1 MTYRLTAVS
10 FFFLYGLFIPIG
22 ASEFME
28 VNFIATISLIF
39 SCFVISLLLLLKRAL
54 ILNILIAYTVF
65 MTYLIRPYLNIF
77 IPNLNEFQL
86 NRVIQYDW
94 YFNPSDAEI
103 VYLGLLSLLTAWLLG
118 LFFAKPSK
126 RGLIART
133 PWVFKKIDK
142 IIMTMN
148 WRFFLILALLAILN
162 FSTPVESW
170 SGLVKGEGSI
180 LFAYGLAQIQYISI
194 ACLFVFL
201 IYLNSGNKKNT
212 HLILL
217 VPLVYLIVFSVLH
230 GSRNAMYLYTMY
242 AFIFLLYYNFD
253 RRIDSKDLKI
263 LFLLLLLATFAIFLA
278 FLAQIIKP
286 LMHSMVYN
294 AEMGE
299 ASFSIV
305 LDQII
310 NNNHVYGDIYNIDYL
325 YYSFTQLLHRLSNLQ
340 PQFLIMNEHF
350 VHNPWE
356 FFNPI
361 SSSMRTINDLI
372 PGTLFGNIKFTI
384 NQLFNYLYF
393 DDSVH
398 YSSYMWSIQGVL
410 YIYFGLWMSPVAI
423 FLIAYLVGVNS
434 IRLDRI
440 IRLSPSFFAF
450 IVLLFVAL
458 VENATMERIIPVN
471 IVRPIASFL
480 IIIFMYKFLYS
491 IFPVKLRH

>member
-1 MTYRLTAVS
+1 M
-10 FFFLYGLFIPIG
+10 FIPQISQ
-22 ASEFME
+22 AE
-28 VNFIATISLIF
+28 VKSVPNKIEKF
-39 SCFVISLLLLLKRAL
+39 SCMDECVVC
-54 ILNILIAYTVF
+54 Y
-65 MTYLIRPYLNIF
+65 
-77 IPNLNEFQL
+77 E
-86 NRVIQYDW
+86 
-94 YFNPSDAEI
+94 
-103 VYLGLLSLLTAWLLG
+103 
-118 LFFAKPSK
+118 
-126 RGLIART
+126 
-133 PWVFKKIDK
+133 
-142 IIMTMN
+142 
-148 WRFFLILALLAILN
+148 
-162 FSTPVESW
+162 
-170 SGLVKGEGSI
+170 
-180 LFAYGLAQIQYISI
+180 
-194 ACLFVFL
+194 
-201 IYLNSGNKKNT
+201 NT